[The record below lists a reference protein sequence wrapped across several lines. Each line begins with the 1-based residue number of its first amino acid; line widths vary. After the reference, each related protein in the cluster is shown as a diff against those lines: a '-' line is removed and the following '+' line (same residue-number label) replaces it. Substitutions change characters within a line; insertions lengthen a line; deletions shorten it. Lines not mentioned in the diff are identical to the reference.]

1 MKHTLALLLYH
12 AGDLVSRTTMVW
24 FDGNLPL
31 IGYPLYSRLMGWSA
45 TLDTEGRIWKYDE
58 HIQTILDDP
67 ELSDWLKDSAR
78 HLVDRDPC
86 DAVQDTKALH
96 DAMLARLDKAHPV
109 TL

>member
-31 IGYPLYSRLMGWSA
+31 IGYPLYSRLMDWSA
-45 TLDTEGRIWKYDE
+45 ALDTKGRIWSYDDT
-58 HIQTILDDP
+58 IQPILDDP
-67 ELSDWLKDSAR
+67 ELSDWLKDSVR
-78 HLVDRDPC
+78 HLINTDPC
-86 DAVQDTKALH
+86 DAVQDAKALYEI
-96 DAMLARLDKAHPV
+96 MLARIDKTFPV